1 MGEWQFLD
9 SSSRN
14 NLVEAWTREAEGFD
28 KLASDPDRWEG
39 PSGAGHWQVRDVVG
53 HLVDT
58 TESYFVSFAAARGE
72 GEPPENLG
80 LPDMAMW
87 VDKGAQAFR
96 GTPQDELI
104 ARLQDDREQFLGIVS
119 DLGDE
124 EWSGLMVP
132 HKFMGPLPASF
143 YPLFQ
148 LVDYGV
154 HSWDMREG
162 TGLGHALEGDTSDL
176 LVPLAFILWQS
187 TPNVSADTEAYTIG
201 VEVTAG
207 PNAGKHRISVSP
219 EGLAVTEGE
228 LDDLPAVLQFDP
240 ATLVLTSYGRMNA
253 GTVRG
258 DQELAERFLNSFF
271 RI

>member
-9 SSSRN
+9 PSSRN
-14 NLVEAWTREAEGFD
+14 NLVDAATREAEGFYE
-28 KLASDPDRWEG
+28 LASDPDRWEA
-39 PSGAGHWQVRDVVG
+39 PTGAGHWQVRDVVG

-58 TESYFVSFAAARGE
+58 TETYFIGFDAARGNGE
-72 GEPPENLG
+72 GPENMG
-80 LPDMAMW
+80 LPDMAML

-104 ARLQDDREQFLGIVS
+104 ARGRAARERFNGIV
-119 DLGDE
+119 DE
-124 EWSGLMVP
+124 LTDDEWAGMMVP
-132 HKFMGPLPASF
+132 HKYMGQLPAAF

-154 HSWDMREG
+154 HSWDIREG
-162 TGLGHALEGDTSDL
+162 TGGGHVLEGDTADL

-187 TPNVSADTEAYTIG
+187 TPDVPADIEPYSIG
-201 VEVTAG
+201 VEVTSG
-207 PNAGKHRISVSP
+207 RNAGKHRIAVSP
-219 EGLAVTEGE
+219 DGLQVTDGE
-228 LDDLPAVLQFDP
+228 IDDLPAVLEFDP

-258 DQELAERFLNSFF
+258 DQGLAERFLNSFF